1 MNAFKLAGSM
11 LHNSFHSID
20 WGAVGDARPPNRT
33 PVAAAA
39 PARPNDANKKMGAS
53 AHLIVIINGLRF

>member
-1 MNAFKLAGSM
+1 M

-53 AHLIVIINGLRF
+53 AHLIVIINGLRI